1 MSNTE
6 YDKKLKRFLVPVL
19 RRATYRWKDRG
30 DAFKAARVDRGQYK
44 CASCEG
50 LFGPKEVAIDHIS
63 PVVSIG
69 EGFTDWEEYI
79 KRMFPEKE
87 GFQVLCNP
95 CHDVKT
101 LMEDNLR
108 TAARQKRKES
118 EKELKILKK
127 LEEKAKKKLAK
138 SEKME

>member
-1 MSNTE
+1 MSNSE

-19 RRATYRWKDRG
+19 RRATYRWKDRAE
-30 DAFKAARVDRGQYK
+30 AFKAAKVEYGKYK
-44 CASCEG
+44 CASCSDI
-50 LFGPKEVAIDHIS
+50 FGPKEMAIDHID

-69 EGFTDWEEYI
+69 EGFTDWEIYI

-118 EKELKILKK
+118 EKELKVLKK

-138 SEKME
+138 QAKE